1 MSKLQPDQS
10 AFSSNIH
17 NEKPHARSPGKK
29 LHMNLT
35 SLTRELDTAASKLLK
50 PYSLTPTRFDILE
63 ELLLYENGLT
73 QAEIARSLR
82 VQPANILAALK
93 PLLERGWVR
102 REKDEGNKKEKLIYM
117 NAEYKTRFL
126 EIVKIYN
133 VALDKLF
140 TDLPPENLEE
150 WLRRMRQRLGRS

>member
-1 MSKLQPDQS
+1 MSKLQPEGMKYP
-10 AFSSNIH
+10 SSIH
-17 NEKPHARSPGKK
+17 KALPHSRSETKL

-35 SLTRELDTAASKLLK
+35 SITRELDTAASKLLK

-93 PLLERGWVR
+93 PLLKRGWIVR
-102 REKDEGNKKEKLIYM
+102 HKDERNKKEKLIYM
-117 NAEYKTRFL
+117 NLEYKSHFL
-126 EIVKIYN
+126 EVVKIYYTSMN
-133 VALDKLF
+133 KVFADEAPEDLD
-140 TDLPPENLEE
+140 E
-150 WLRRMRQRLGRS
+150 WIRRMRVRLNS